1 VDVEV
6 REEALRAS
14 PAAKARRWR
23 VVHWPRGAATRRAGE
38 GVAME
43 EYDEMADEALLNLS
57 AKNNE
62 ELRSLLDELSAEE
75 HRISYRRR
83 VLHGRI
89 DILRA
94 ELVRRLSEEVSEGH
108 DVISGADIDKLIQ
121 ILAADLRVA
130 KPEMEFED
138 LDEEDV

>member
-1 VDVEV
+1 
-6 REEALRAS
+6 
-14 PAAKARRWR
+14 
-23 VVHWPRGAATRRAGE
+23 
-38 GVAME
+38 ME

-62 ELRSLLDELSAEE
+62 ELRSLLDELSTEE
-75 HRISYRRR
+75 RQISYRRR